1 MRRIAALKMLLH
13 DRSTTAGSVSGV
25 IAIIFLVGQQLA
37 IFFGLLNYMSIL
49 VDYSGA
55 DIWVVTQKTDNINSA
70 GTLPMRYIDRMI
82 GLDGIEW
89 AEPIIISAGLLKR
102 ANGNYQPVQ
111 IAGMKRPR
119 MAGGAWHFHQGSL
132 ASLLDAE
139 GISVDLLDFA
149 TLGDPEIGDVFEINK
164 QRVRLKAI
172 TLNVRGFGGIVVFT
186 NMNKARDIA
195 EFPPDR
201 CSSILVKVTD
211 SKNIDGMKRQLKQL
225 FPNLDVIT
233 TNELSR
239 LTRLYYIQNTGIGG
253 SFGFTTII
261 GALVG
266 VVIIA
271 LTMYTNVLNK
281 QKDYAVLRA
290 LGARKRDV
298 LVIVMYQSIFIALMG
313 IVAGFTL
320 LALFVLFTRDS
331 NLPSYMPL
339 WVPPIHAFFTL
350 LLCMFGSLLAMQRA
364 IKIDPASAF
373 R

>member
-1 MRRIAALKMLLH
+1 MLLH

-55 DIWVVTQKTDNINSA
+55 DIWIVTKKTNNINSA
-70 GTLPMRYIDRMI
+70 GTLPVRYIDRII
-82 GLDGIEW
+82 GLEGIEW

-102 ANGNYQPVQ
+102 PNGNYQPVQ
-111 IAGMKRPR
+111 IAGIKRPR
-119 MAGGAWHFHQGSL
+119 MAGGPWHFYQGSL
-132 ASLLDAE
+132 ASLLDAQ
-139 GISVDLLDFA
+139 GISLDLLDFSA
-149 TLGDPEIGDVFEINK
+149 LGDPKIGDVFEINEQK
-164 QRVRLKAI
+164 VRLNVT
-172 TLNVRGFGGIVVFT
+172 TLNMRGFGGIIVFT
-186 NMNKARDIA
+186 NIDKARDISK
-195 EFPPDR
+195 FQPDR

-211 SKNIDGMKRQLKQL
+211 PKNIDKMKTQLKQIL
-225 FPNLDVIT
+225 PNLEVIRS
-233 TNELSR
+233 NKLSR

-290 LGARKRDV
+290 LGARKKDV
-298 LVIVMYQSIFIALMG
+298 LVIVIYQSIFIALIG
-313 IVAGFTL
+313 IVVGFSL
-320 LALFVLFTRDS
+320 LALFVLFTKDS

-339 WVPPIHAFFTL
+339 WVPPVHAFFTL

-364 IKIDPASAF
+364 IKIEPASAF